1 MCDRSGACIQLTHT
15 QWWAWFLLDANFSLY
30 FKFEDNVRI
39 YKLQT
44 VMEHKKYEI
53 SWCCEMYPY
62 FLSSDYIINPG
73 TNVKQIQTC
82 QKFHA
87 IVYHRSTQVL
97 R

>member
-1 MCDRSGACIQLTHT
+1 M
-15 QWWAWFLLDANFSLY
+15 
-30 FKFEDNVRI
+30 
-39 YKLQT
+39 
-44 VMEHKKYEI
+44 KYHDVVNL
-53 SWCCEMYPY
+53 YPY